1 MGQHSG
7 GEPLDRPGKVVE
19 SLWQKLK
26 QWFTQPAVNI
36 GFGVETALP
45 LLTLIPT
52 TVSVVLLT
60 LFGDSKYELMVG
72 VAGFEP
78 ATT

>member
-7 GEPLDRPGKVVE
+7 GEPLDRLGKVVE

-45 LLTLIPT
+45 FLASIPAI
-52 TVSVVLLT
+52 VALT
-60 LFGDSKYELMVG
+60 LFWRFCMQINGRGERI
-72 VAGFEP
+72 
-78 ATT
+78 